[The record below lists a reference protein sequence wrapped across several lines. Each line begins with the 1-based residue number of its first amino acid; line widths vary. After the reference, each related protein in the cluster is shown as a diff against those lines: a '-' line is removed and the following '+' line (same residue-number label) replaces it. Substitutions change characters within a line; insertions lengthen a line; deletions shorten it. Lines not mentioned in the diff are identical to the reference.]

1 MEINRW
7 FSRPES
13 VHVSPSDHSIGSGGF
28 FFEVPTSSE
37 SKMLPRFGYSNMCG
51 ASVPCNVRGELWVSV
66 AVTTSFSQSF
76 HPSNGKNNSD
86 VPEVQMFTIGPIG
99 FPNMLFSFVDVVWT
113 HRIAQSCSWDDPNL
127 QGFWGEAWTEKRLC
141 VGHFPAFTKDGSWY
155 DDAHYGAQVR
165 TVGRVQW
172 VELGSLMGLWVKFM
186 DPLPMFV
193 RTCVC
198 FCQELSPR
206 HYP

>member
-28 FFEVPTSSE
+28 FLRCPQVLSPRCCRDLATATCVVPQF
-37 SKMLPRFGYSNMCG
+37 LAMCG
-51 ASVPCNVRGELWVSV
+51 VNFEYLWLSPHLFPKVFIRPMVRTIL
-66 AVTTSFSQSF
+66 
-76 HPSNGKNNSD
+76 
-86 VPEVQMFTIGPIG
+86 MFLKCKCTIGPIG

-141 VGHFPAFTKDGSWY
+141 VGHFPVFTKDGSWY